1 MSMIGLVETSNTRQK
16 GQKMNALDY
25 KIQELIY
32 DYCDDLKLSPKLTH
46 QMIKE
51 LLAIADRGYNTR
63 AQLISLLKKATVMVN
78 A

>member
-1 MSMIGLVETSNTRQK
+1 
-16 GQKMNALDY
+16 MNALDY

-51 LLAIADRGYNTR
+51 ISICVDRGYNTR
-63 AQLISLLKKATVMVN
+63 AEIISLLKKAI